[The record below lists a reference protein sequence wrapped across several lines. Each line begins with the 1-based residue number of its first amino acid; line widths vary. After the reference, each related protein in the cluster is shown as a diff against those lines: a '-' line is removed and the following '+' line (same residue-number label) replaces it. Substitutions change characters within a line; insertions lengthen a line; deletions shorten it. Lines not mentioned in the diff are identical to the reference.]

1 MLEKRHLA
9 LKGTSRKGRSDVAVA
24 AGWQLY
30 PLTRAHGCKEQRSG
44 LTTQDRRAPPARA
57 TNPRTGGHR
66 PKKRHF
72 MTGIPA
78 VTFIPEARRFRVRGR
93 AVRRD
98 FTFILAE
105 VSCLW
110 CPTACRSGLG
120 IAVLAI
126 GPSWLSRLGYFV
138 YVPADFRL
146 VLVRFFAF
154 DIFSP

>member
-1 MLEKRHLA
+1 MSGRPNGLRSIPRLGIQVLEKRHLA
-9 LKGTSRKGRSDVAVA
+9 LQGRVSSRDPAVPVEGSDVAVA
-24 AGWQLY
+24 AGWQFH

-72 MTGIPA
+72 TTGIPA
-78 VTFIPEARRFRVRGR
+78 VTFIPEARRFRVRGS

-105 VSCLW
+105 VNCMW
-110 CPTACRSGLG
+110 CPTACRSDLG
-120 IAVLAI
+120 IAV
-126 GPSWLSRLGYFV
+126 
-138 YVPADFRL
+138 
-146 VLVRFFAF
+146 
-154 DIFSP
+154 